1 MLIIKIGKKEN
12 IDRALKRLK
21 NKVYK
26 TKQLDRL
33 RSEREYTKKSVKK
46 RRQKQK
52 AIYIQKLKDSE
63 D

>member
-1 MLIIKIGKKEN
+1 MLIVKIGKKEN

>member
-1 MLIIKIGKKEN
+1 MLIVKIVKKEN